1 MGFLLSVDTT
11 GVFARCI
18 ALVPLSYRRGALK
31 RVSSDVKFFGVVNP
45 PMRRGVQLIERKPCE
60 YHASDVC
67 WGMLTGRHPA
77 PQPIQ
82 TKKQQWQARFGG
94 PFLWAKK
101 SPHGFMQARQLHLD
115 FVPVYVFLSG
125 SRKILSRIH
134 FVNNGFK
141 SQGHAFAWLFY
152 YQVPQ
157 ESSSTCFVVKSSLT
171 GLTPFKTQRHP

>member
-1 MGFLLSVDTT
+1 
-11 GVFARCI
+11 
-18 ALVPLSYRRGALK
+18 
-31 RVSSDVKFFGVVNP
+31 
-45 PMRRGVQLIERKPCE
+45 MRRGIASLICFFAHCE
-60 YHASDVC
+60 SSVD
-67 WGMLTGRHPA
+67 WRRLTGRHPA
-77 PQPIQ
+77 PHLI
-82 TKKQQWQARFGG
+82 KNDDSCKAHFGG
-94 PFLWAKK
+94 LFLWAKK

-157 ESSSTCFVVKSSLT
+157 ESSSTRFVVKSSPMGQPPLFTQHPVNPEVETMKMPDKIFSAASYCTSGGLICT
-171 GLTPFKTQRHP
+171 GLAQTYD

>member
-1 MGFLLSVDTT
+1 
-11 GVFARCI
+11 
-18 ALVPLSYRRGALK
+18 
-31 RVSSDVKFFGVVNP
+31 
-45 PMRRGVQLIERKPCE
+45 
-60 YHASDVC
+60 
-67 WGMLTGRHPA
+67 
-77 PQPIQ
+77 
-82 TKKQQWQARFGG
+82 
-94 PFLWAKK
+94 
-101 SPHGFMQARQLHLD
+101 PHGFMQARQLHLD

-171 GLTPFKTQRHP
+171 GLTLFKHTASRSLIGGGNYG

>member
-1 MGFLLSVDTT
+1 
-11 GVFARCI
+11 
-18 ALVPLSYRRGALK
+18 
-31 RVSSDVKFFGVVNP
+31 
-45 PMRRGVQLIERKPCE
+45 
-60 YHASDVC
+60 
-67 WGMLTGRHPA
+67 
-77 PQPIQ
+77 
-82 TKKQQWQARFGG
+82 
-94 PFLWAKK
+94 FLWAKK

-157 ESSSTCFVVKSSLT
+157 ESSSTRFVVKSSLT
-171 GLTPFKTQRHP
+171 GLTLFKHSFPIFHRRR

>member
-1 MGFLLSVDTT
+1 
-11 GVFARCI
+11 
-18 ALVPLSYRRGALK
+18 
-31 RVSSDVKFFGVVNP
+31 VVNP
-45 PMRRGVQLIERKPCE
+45 
-60 YHASDVC
+60 HAEGHCQSDMFFCALRVVC
-67 WGMLTGRHPA
+67 GLAATYREA
-77 PQPIQ
+77 PGTTPN
-82 TKKQQWQARFGG
+82 KNDDSCKAHFGG
-94 PFLWAKK
+94 LFLWAKK

-157 ESSSTCFVVKSSLT
+157 ESSSTRFVVKSSLT
-171 GLTPFKTQRHP
+171 GLTLFKHTASRSFIGGGNYG

>member
-1 MGFLLSVDTT
+1 MMIAVRPTSVGF
-11 GVFARCI
+11 
-18 ALVPLSYRRGALK
+18 
-31 RVSSDVKFFGVVNP
+31 FFG
-45 PMRRGVQLIERKPCE
+45 Q
-60 YHASDVC
+60 
-67 WGMLTGRHPA
+67 
-77 PQPIQ
+77 
-82 TKKQQWQARFGG
+82 
-94 PFLWAKK
+94 KK

-157 ESSSTCFVVKSSLT
+157 ESSSTRFVVKSSLT
-171 GLTPFKTQRHP
+171 GLTLFKHTASRSSIGGGNYG

>member
-1 MGFLLSVDTT
+1 MGF
-11 GVFARCI
+11 
-18 ALVPLSYRRGALK
+18 
-31 RVSSDVKFFGVVNP
+31 FFG
-45 PMRRGVQLIERKPCE
+45 Q
-60 YHASDVC
+60 
-67 WGMLTGRHPA
+67 
-77 PQPIQ
+77 
-82 TKKQQWQARFGG
+82 
-94 PFLWAKK
+94 KK

-157 ESSSTCFVVKSSLT
+157 ESSSTRFVVKSSLT
-171 GLTPFKTQRHP
+171 GLTLFKHTASRSS

>member
-1 MGFLLSVDTT
+1 M
-11 GVFARCI
+11 
-18 ALVPLSYRRGALK
+18 
-31 RVSSDVKFFGVVNP
+31 NP
-45 PMRRGVQLIERKPCE
+45 PMRRGIASLICFFAHCE
-60 YHASDVC
+60 SSVG
-67 WGMLTGRHPA
+67 WRRLTGRHPA
-77 PQPIQ
+77 PHLI
-82 TKKQQWQARFGG
+82 KNDDSCKAHFGG
-94 PFLWAKK
+94 LFLWAKK

-157 ESSSTCFVVKSSLT
+157 ESSSTRFVVKSSLT
-171 GLTPFKTQRHP
+171 GLTLFKHTASRSSIGGGNYG

>member
-1 MGFLLSVDTT
+1 
-11 GVFARCI
+11 
-18 ALVPLSYRRGALK
+18 
-31 RVSSDVKFFGVVNP
+31 
-45 PMRRGVQLIERKPCE
+45 MRRGVQLIERKPCE
-60 YHASDVC
+60 YRASDVC

-77 PQPIQ
+77 PHLI
-82 TKKQQWQARFGG
+82 KNDDRCKAHFGG
-94 PFLWAKK
+94 LFLWAKK

-157 ESSSTCFVVKSSLT
+157 ESSSTRFVVKSSLT
-171 GLTPFKTQRHP
+171 GLTLLLTTDSTPNIIGGGDYENA

>member
-1 MGFLLSVDTT
+1 MLNFWCGESPYAEGHCQSDMFFCALRVVCGLAATYREAPGTTPNKKMMIAVRPTSVGF
-11 GVFARCI
+11 
-18 ALVPLSYRRGALK
+18 
-31 RVSSDVKFFGVVNP
+31 FFG
-45 PMRRGVQLIERKPCE
+45 Q
-60 YHASDVC
+60 
-67 WGMLTGRHPA
+67 
-77 PQPIQ
+77 
-82 TKKQQWQARFGG
+82 
-94 PFLWAKK
+94 KK

-157 ESSSTCFVVKSSLT
+157 ESSSTRFVVKSSLT
-171 GLTPFKTQRHP
+171 GLTLFKHTASRSFIGGGNYG

>member
-1 MGFLLSVDTT
+1 MMIAVRPTSVGF
-11 GVFARCI
+11 
-18 ALVPLSYRRGALK
+18 
-31 RVSSDVKFFGVVNP
+31 FFG
-45 PMRRGVQLIERKPCE
+45 Q
-60 YHASDVC
+60 
-67 WGMLTGRHPA
+67 
-77 PQPIQ
+77 
-82 TKKQQWQARFGG
+82 
-94 PFLWAKK
+94 KK

-157 ESSSTCFVVKSSLT
+157 ESSSTRFVVKSSLT
-171 GLTPFKTQRHP
+171 GLTP

>member
-1 MGFLLSVDTT
+1 MMIAVRPTSVGF
-11 GVFARCI
+11 
-18 ALVPLSYRRGALK
+18 
-31 RVSSDVKFFGVVNP
+31 FFG
-45 PMRRGVQLIERKPCE
+45 Q
-60 YHASDVC
+60 
-67 WGMLTGRHPA
+67 
-77 PQPIQ
+77 
-82 TKKQQWQARFGG
+82 
-94 PFLWAKK
+94 K

-157 ESSSTCFVVKSSLT
+157 ESSSTRFVVKSSLT
-171 GLTPFKTQRHP
+171 GLTLFKHTASRSFIGGGNYG

>member
-1 MGFLLSVDTT
+1 MMIAVRPTSVGF
-11 GVFARCI
+11 
-18 ALVPLSYRRGALK
+18 
-31 RVSSDVKFFGVVNP
+31 FFG
-45 PMRRGVQLIERKPCE
+45 Q
-60 YHASDVC
+60 
-67 WGMLTGRHPA
+67 
-77 PQPIQ
+77 
-82 TKKQQWQARFGG
+82 
-94 PFLWAKK
+94 KK

-171 GLTPFKTQRHP
+171 GLTLLLTTDSTPNIIGGGDYENA